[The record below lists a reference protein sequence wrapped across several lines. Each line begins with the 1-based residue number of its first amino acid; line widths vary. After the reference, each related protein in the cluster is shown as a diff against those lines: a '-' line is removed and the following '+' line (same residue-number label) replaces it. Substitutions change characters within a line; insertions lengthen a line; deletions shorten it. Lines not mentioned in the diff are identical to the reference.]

1 MKPKKE
7 KRKEKKEAWE
17 ISKQKPIWTK
27 MEGKRKKRKQ
37 ELTVLSAR

>member
-17 ISKQKPIWTK
+17 ISKQKSIWTK
-27 MEGKRKKRKQ
+27 MEGKRKKENKNS
-37 ELTVLSAR
+37 LY